1 MFELRWNAENETKT
15 KKKNDDDDAEKVDEH
30 TKDEVLLRIFF

>member
-1 MFELRWNAENETKT
+1 MPKMKQKP
-15 KKKNDDDDAEKVDEH
+15 KKKNYDEDAEKVDEH